1 MTDASASE
9 TVKPVTFPTEIEV
22 TLILKVIVSNPDEA
36 SYYTAHDNAV
46 VIADLYDML
55 ADSTVGQ
62 LISINGLT
70 AEDAKKKLQAIE

>member
-1 MTDASASE
+1 MTDVSASE

-22 TLILKVIVSNPDEA
+22 TLKLKVIVANPDEA

-70 AEDAKKKLQAIE
+70 AENAKKKLQAIE